1 MSLKSNLLIA
11 SGLILLSLIGGGLTY
26 RQGVTDGVRQEQGRA
41 ALEALTS
48 NVAALGVQ
56 DAVNGSAMRHA
67 ARQTAADAAS
77 REIDHEIAQISR
89 DPAYDDICIGI
100 DGVRWLEKSRTLAN
114 GGDLSSAGV
123 TGTAQSADGISAV
136 SDPARRVDDGGAV
149 PDQP

>member
-41 ALEALTS
+41 ALETLTS

-56 DAVNGSAMRHA
+56 DAVNASAMRHA
-67 ARQTAADAAS
+67 ARQTAAETAS
-77 REIDHEIAQISR
+77 REIDHELTALSR
-89 DPAYDDICIGI
+89 DPDYDRICVGAR
-100 DGVRWLEKSRTLAN
+100 GVYWLEQARALAN
-114 GGDLSSAGV
+114 GGDGSSEGV
-123 TGTAQSADGISAV
+123 SGSAQSADGIPAA
-136 SDPARRVDDGGAV
+136 SDDAGRVDDGGAV